1 MMAMK
6 NGIVKLNIG
15 GYKYET
21 TKETL
26 CSKGENYFSA
36 LLRGRIPTTTD
47 EDGYI
52 FVGKYATP
60 WDKNSITTTFEISN
74 VPKNTFRKFRR
85 SHQENHITTF

>member
-1 MMAMK
+1 MMATK
-6 NGIVKLNIG
+6 TGIVKLNIG

-36 LLRGRIPTTTD
+36 LLSGRIPTTID

-52 FVGKYATP
+52 FIGKYATP
-60 WDKNSITTTFEISN
+60 
-74 VPKNTFRKFRR
+74 
-85 SHQENHITTF
+85 